1 MSGPQVINERHEN
14 PKYLAGVDLGE
25 NVRAV
30 TSVEDTIQDA
40 DCIVLCT
47 PHQFVHR

>member
-1 MSGPQVINERHEN
+1 VINERHEN
-14 PKYLAGVDLGE
+14 PKYLPGVGLGE

-30 TSVEDTIQDA
+30 PDLVEAVNDA